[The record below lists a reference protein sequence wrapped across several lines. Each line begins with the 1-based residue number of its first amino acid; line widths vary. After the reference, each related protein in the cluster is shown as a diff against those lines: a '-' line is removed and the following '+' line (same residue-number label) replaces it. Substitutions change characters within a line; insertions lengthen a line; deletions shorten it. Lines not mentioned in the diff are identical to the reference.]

1 MSIAKSSANLRSGGS
16 VRFQPDEKQLI
27 LARGFSPGKFGSA
40 FLRCAAT
47 AGLLAAA
54 CAFADFSA
62 RVAADSEIHV
72 VPVQGHVYMLVGA
85 GANVAVQIGD
95 DGVLLVDTGSAQ
107 MSDKVVAAVRT
118 LSDKPI
124 RYIIDTSIDVDH
136 SGGNQAISQ
145 AGSTIAGGNVLGDIG
160 ESATQGAAVISFQSI
175 LDRMSTSNS
184 KDSSP
189 QAAWP
194 TDTYGLPQKNIFV
207 NDEAVEIMHQPAAHT
222 DGDSIVFFRRSDVVA
237 TGDVFSTT
245 GYPVIDL
252 DRGGSI
258 QGIVDALNVLLYQVT
273 VSGPKQKNG
282 TMIIPGHGR
291 LCDQADLVVYQEMVT
306 IIRDRI
312 QDMLKKG
319 MTLDEVKAAKP
330 TSDYDPVYGS
340 TSGAWTTD
348 MFVEAA
354 YRSLAAK
361 KEAAQ

>member
-1 MSIAKSSANLRSGGS
+1 MSTANRSLTSRSLAAIGCCVLAGSLSAIASIA
-16 VRFQPDEKQLI
+16 
-27 LARGFSPGKFGSA
+27 FGSSE
-40 FLRCAAT
+40 R
-47 AGLLAAA
+47 AGLGAQT
-54 CAFADFSA
+54 
-62 RVAADSEIHV
+62 AADPSIHI
-72 VPVQGHVYMLVGA
+72 VPVQGRVNMIVGA
-85 GANVAVQIGD
+85 GANIAVQTGD

-107 MSDKVVAAVRT
+107 MSDKVLAAVRT

-124 RYIIDTSIDVDH
+124 RYIIDTSIDADH
-136 SGGNQAISQ
+136 SGGNQAI
-145 AGSTIAGGNVLGDIG
+145 AKMGSTIAGGNVLGDIG
-160 ESATQGAAVISFQSI
+160 DSATQGAAIISFQSI
-175 LDRMSTSNS
+175 LDRMSASNS
-184 KDSSP
+184 KDSAP

-207 NDEAVEIMHQPAAHT
+207 NDEAVQIMHQPAAHT

-273 VSGPKQKNG
+273 VSGPKQENG

-291 LCDQADLVVYQEMVT
+291 ICDQADLVVYQEMVT

-312 QDMLKKG
+312 SDMVKKG

-330 TSDYDPVYGS
+330 TSDYDPVYGA
-340 TSGAWTTD
+340 TSGPWTTD

-354 YRSLAAK
+354 YKSLSANK
-361 KEAAQ
+361 GVAQ

>member
-1 MSIAKSSANLRSGGS
+1 MSTASR
-16 VRFQPDEKQLI
+16 
-27 LARGFSPGKFGSA
+27 SA
-40 FLRCAAT
+40 FLRSAAT
-47 AGLLAAA
+47 AAVFAAA
-54 CAFADFSA
+54 CTFADFSA
-62 RVAADSEIHV
+62 RVAADSDLHI
-72 VPVQGHVYMLVGA
+72 VPVQGRVYLLVGA
-85 GANVAVQIGD
+85 GANITVQIGD

-107 MSDKVVAAVRT
+107 ASDKVVAAVRT

-124 RYIIDTSIDVDH
+124 RYIIDTSIDADH

-145 AGSTIAGGNVLGDIG
+145 TGSTIAGGNVLGEIG
-160 ESATQGAAVISFQSI
+160 ESAAQGAAVISFQSI
-175 LDRMSTSNS
+175 LDRMSAPHTR
-184 KDSSP
+184 DSAP

-207 NDEAVEIMHQPAAHT
+207 NDEAVEIMHEPAAHT

-237 TGDVFSTT
+237 TGDLFSTT
-245 GYPVIDL
+245 SYPVIDL

-273 VSGPKQKNG
+273 VSGPKQENG

-312 QDMLKKG
+312 EDMIKKG
-319 MTLDEVKAAKP
+319 MTLEQVKAAKP
-330 TSDYDPVYGS
+330 TSDYDPVYGA

-354 YRSLAAK
+354 YESLSRK
-361 KEAAQ
+361 KEATP

>member
-1 MSIAKSSANLRSGGS
+1 MSTANGSPNLGSGGN
-16 VRFQPDEKQLI
+16 VGLKPREKSHDCPK
-27 LARGFSPGKFGSA
+27 GFSPANVGSA
-40 FLRCAAT
+40 LLRCAVAT
-47 AGLLAAA
+47 ALFAAVF
-54 CAFADFSA
+54 AFADFSG
-62 RVAADSEIHV
+62 VADSEIHI
-72 VPVQGHVYMLVGA
+72 VPVQGCVYMIVGA
-85 GANVAVQIGD
+85 GANITVQTGD

-107 MSDKVVAAVRT
+107 MSEKVVAAVRT

-124 RYIIDTSIDVDH
+124 RYIIDTSIDADH
-136 SGGNQAISQ
+136 SGGNQAI
-145 AGSTIAGGNVLGDIG
+145 ARMGSTIAGGNVLGDIG
-160 ESATQGAAVISFQSI
+160 ESATQGAAIISFQSI
-175 LDRMSTSNS
+175 LDRMSASNS
-184 KDSSP
+184 KDSAT

-207 NDEAVEIMHQPAAHT
+207 NDEAVQIMHQPAAHT

-273 VSGPKQKNG
+273 VSGPKQENG

-291 LCDQADLVVYQEMVT
+291 ICDQADLVVYQEMVT

-312 QDMLKKG
+312 LDMVKKG

-330 TSDYDPVYGS
+330 TSDYDPVYGA

-354 YRSLAAK
+354 YKSLAAK
-361 KEAAQ
+361 TGAAQ